1 MIKERLA
8 AKGSLVN
15 GISSTVSHIAEVYI
29 SSPDEK
35 AVVTGAVAILNFL
48 DLDVVEVRVFRVKS
62 ILRGK
67 HDKLSM
73 EDAAYVPLCDQGSL

>member
-1 MIKERLA
+1 M
-8 AKGSLVN
+8 
-15 GISSTVSHIAEVYI
+15 VSHIAGVYI
-29 SSPDEK
+29 ASPDEK

-73 EDAAYVPLCDQGSL
+73 EHAAYVPLCDQGSL